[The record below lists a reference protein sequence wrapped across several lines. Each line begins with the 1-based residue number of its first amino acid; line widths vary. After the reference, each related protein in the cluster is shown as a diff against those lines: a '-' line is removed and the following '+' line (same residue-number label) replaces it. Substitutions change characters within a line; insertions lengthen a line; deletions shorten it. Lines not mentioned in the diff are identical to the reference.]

1 MIIFRG
7 LLQTAAQILINILLI
22 EFLIFI
28 FKNCRD
34 TLKEIVKNGFE
45 RLSEFLKRRRES

>member
-1 MIIFRG
+1 MVIFGG
-7 LLQTAAQILINILLI
+7 LLSISAKILINILLI

-34 TLKEIVKNGFE
+34 TLKEIIKNGFE
-45 RLSEFLKRRRES
+45 RLSEFLKRRREG